1 VPDEGWQQLFIVQ
14 TSILPCIFTESMKIK
29 NLLLEHKPIILKKW
43 FDLIL
48 DTYPSDTSDFLKR
61 QNIKSANPVSQI
73 IYEGIEGLY
82 DGLINDIHT
91 DNVRAHI
98 DSIVRVRAIQD
109 FTASGALNF
118 IFLLKKLIR
127 TELERDIREHNLF
140 EEMLA
145 IEADIDGL
153 VSIAFDIYMA
163 CREKLY
169 ELKANE
175 MRNWTY
181 RVVKNSKAYREV
193 KAEE

>member
-1 VPDEGWQQLFIVQ
+1 
-14 TSILPCIFTESMKIK
+14 MKIK

-61 QNIKSANPVSQI
+61 QNSTSFNPVSQI

-98 DSIVRVRAIQD
+98 DSIVRVRAVQD

-127 TELERDIREHNLF
+127 TELEQDIREHDLF
-140 EEMLA
+140 EELLA
-145 IEADIDGL
+145 IESDIDGL

-169 ELKANE
+169 DLKANE